1 VRTVVGIFLIVPMFL
16 CLCSAQQ
23 LAKRLILK
31 DGTYQLAT
39 KWVVQGDRV
48 RYFSAERAEWEE
60 VPNSMVDWA
69 ATNQY
74 EKERAEG
81 LPTPEALKL
90 DKELADQRA
99 AEEAKRPLVAPG
111 LRLPEGGGV
120 FLLDTFQ
127 DQPELVPLDQKV
139 VRGDQTPAKKN
150 TVEIGG
156 PHSDVQAHV
165 GIPALFVKLDKQT
178 DGAASGESIA
188 RRFQIARAQA
198 KKDRRIV
205 SAIRVSLPG
214 KAREEE
220 KVVPAKVEALAE
232 GWWKIAPSETLRP
245 GEYAL
250 VELPGEGAING
261 NMPAVLP
268 ENLWDFGVNAAAPAN
283 ALAVKAAAPASASPS
298 ETKQHEERQP

>member
-1 VRTVVGIFLIVPMFL
+1 MVLAFCFACP
-16 CLCSAQQ
+16 AQQ

-39 KWVVQGDRV
+39 KWIVQGDRV

-69 ATNQY
+69 ATDKYQ
-74 EKERAEG
+74 KERAEG

-90 DKELADQRA
+90 DKELAAQRA

-120 FLLDTFQ
+120 FLLDTFK

-139 VRGDQTPAKKN
+139 VRLDEPRGKKN
-150 TVEIGG
+150 HVEIGG
-156 PHSDVQAHV
+156 PHSDVEAHV
-165 GIPALFVKLDKQT
+165 DVPVLFVKVDKES
-178 DGAASGESIA
+178 DGAPPGQSMAE
-188 RRFQIARAQA
+188 RFRIVRAQL

-205 SAIRVSLPG
+205 GAIQPSIQG
-214 KAREEE
+214 KGRDDE
-220 KVVPAKVEALAE
+220 KLVPAHIEALAAN
-232 GWWKIAPSETLRP
+232 WWKITPSEPLRP

-250 VELPGEGAING
+250 VELTHGRGESNAN
-261 NMPAVLP
+261 PQAVLP
-268 ENLWDFGVNAAAPAN
+268 DNLWDFGVDPSAPAN
-283 ALAVKAAAPASASPS
+283 AMAVKPAGPLSPPSSTPS
-298 ETKQHEERQP
+298 ETKQPQP